1 MSDDDDLQQKMDDD
15 DYLNAMA
22 EVDSEL
28 VAAMGRDDLPSSDE
42 DDAPLKPRNYGA
54 KKVEEEDTFSD
65 TDSDEEDLPE
75 DRPYGFKL
83 PTEEL
88 RYRLQIKEW
97 AERDAAGKPRLRNKT
112 PFDSADLLPRVYF
125 DIACG
130 ELELGRMTFVLFPHL
145 APKACENFRALT
157 TGEKGVG
164 RSGHPLSYKGSYF
177 HRVVSGFC
185 AQGGDTTRDDG
196 SGGESIYGRPFQD
209 ELQKLYHHHHESHC
223 TQDES
228 HGHENRGSEEKNAN
242 NDKGD
247 AAVAVK
253 HDAPQQKEKRG
264 WFSRKAKQEVLHHV
278 KFKRGRI
285 ITASAGPN
293 CNRSQFCILFST
305 AEWLYSKCGII
316 GALDSGEEILMAI
329 EHGGTAD
336 GHPSELF
343 HISNCG
349 QLVLKSIT
357 KRAKLTSRHLHH
369 DLIWVES

>member
-1 MSDDDDLQQKMDDD
+1 MSDNDDMQQKMDDD

-22 EVDSEL
+22 EFDSEL
-28 VAAMGRDDLPSSDE
+28 ADAMGHDDLPSSDE
-42 DDAPLKPRNYGA
+42 DDDAPRGPRKYGA
-54 KKVEEEDTFSD
+54 KKAEEEDSFSD

-83 PTEEL
+83 PPEEL
-88 RYRLQIKEW
+88 RYRQKIKEW
-97 AERDAAGKPRLRNKT
+97 AECDAAGKPRLRNKT

-130 ELELGRMTFVLFPHL
+130 ELELGRMTFILFPNL

-164 RSGHPLSYKGSYF
+164 RSGHPLSYKGSFF

-196 SGGESIYGRPFQD
+196 SGGESIYGRPFED
-209 ELQKLYHHHHESHC
+209 ELQKVYHHHHENQH
-223 TQDES
+223 TADEP
-228 HGHENRGSEEKNAN
+228 HGHENKGSEEKSADD
-242 NDKGD
+242 DKDDTTKADHDTPKQGG
-247 AAVAVK
+247 K
-253 HDAPQQKEKRG
+253 HG

-285 ITASAGPN
+285 ITASVGPN
-293 CNRSQFCILFST
+293 CNRSQFCILFNK

-329 EHGGTAD
+329 EHGGTDD

-349 QLVLKSIT
+349 QLVLKSVS
-357 KRAKLTSRHLHH
+357 KRKKLTSRQVHH